1 MRILLIM
8 DPGIPVPP
16 LTYGGHERL
25 VYMFAEQY
33 SIMGHE
39 VTLLAGPDSSISG
52 KNFQFGVNNVKRS
65 KYQKFKELIFA
76 WKFLSTRRNEFDL
89 IHNFGR
95 LAYLFPVLNSSV
107 KKIMSYGRPIS
118 KKGIKYVNILPN
130 RNLIF
135 TACSN
140 YCVSTGNIAGHW
152 ETIYN
157 AIDFS
162 KYNLKETVCDD
173 APLMFLGRMD
183 KIKGLHTAIEV
194 ALQTNSKLWIG
205 GTLPSTAD
213 NYNYFKKFIEPKL
226 DGEQIIYL
234 GALNDVQKN
243 EYLGKTK
250 ALLFPIEWD
259 EPFGMVMVEAMACG
273 TPVIGF
279 SRGSV
284 PEVVNEGITG
294 YAVSDKNAM
303 ILKVK
308 DITKISRTNCRS
320 MAKNRFDV
328 VTIATNYLSIQHA
341 NTNA

>member
-1 MRILLIM
+1 
-8 DPGIPVPP
+8 
-16 LTYGGHERL
+16 
-25 VYMFAEQY
+25 
-33 SIMGHE
+33 MGHE
-39 VTLLAGPDSSISG
+39 VSLLAGPDSDISG
-52 KNFQFGVNNVKRS
+52 KTYEFGVNDSKRS
-65 KYQKFKELIFA
+65 KYQKFKELMSV
-76 WKFLSTRRNEFDL
+76 WKFLSTKRNEFDL

-95 LAYLFPVLNSSV
+95 LAYLFPILNSSV

-118 KKGIKYVNILPN
+118 KKGIKIVNALPN

-140 YCVSTGNIAGHW
+140 FCVSTGNIAGHW

-162 KYNLKETVCDD
+162 KYKLTETVSDD

-205 GTLPSTAD
+205 GNIPNTAD
-213 NYNYFKKFIEPKL
+213 NFVYFKKFIEPKL
-226 DGEQIIYL
+226 DGKQIIYL
-234 GALNDVQKN
+234 GALNDAEKS
-243 EYLGKTK
+243 EYLGKTR

-279 SRGSV
+279 KRGSV
-284 PEVVNEGITG
+284 PEVINDGITG
-294 YAVSDKNAM
+294 YVVIDKKEM
-303 ILKVK
+303 ILKLNY
-308 DITKISRTNCRS
+308 ISKISRANCRS
-320 MAKNRFDV
+320 VAKNRFDV
-328 VTIATNYLSIQHA
+328 DTIATNYLSIRKGNTHA
-341 NTNA
+341 